1 MTLWTVASSCSP
13 RINCAQFRM
22 AWRWTCLDAPMGC
35 REHEHMHTI
44 HVIDSHTGGEPT
56 RVVLGGLPCLG
67 EGSLSEQRQRFRDN
81 HDAWRRAV
89 TCEPRGSSAMVGALL
104 RPAQSADACTG
115 VIFFNNVGYLGMCGH
130 GTIGV
135 VRTLAHLGQIAPGRH
150 YLDTPVGKV
159 GVELHEDG
167 RVSLDNVR
175 SHRHAADLRIDVPGY
190 GTVRGDVAW
199 GGNWF
204 FITRDTPLPLEL
216 RHQRALTAYAEA
228 IRHTLEAA
236 AIRGANG
243 DEIDHIE
250 INAPSTTP
258 GVDAR
263 NFVLCPGMEYD
274 RSPCGTGTSAK
285 LACLAADGKLAP
297 GQLWR
302 QESILGSVFEAHY
315 TTDGRGVL
323 PQITGTAHVTARST
337 LLIDDND
344 PFAWGSSA

>member
-1 MTLWTVASSCSP
+1 MTFSTVASSCSP
-13 RINCAQFRM
+13 RINCAHFRM
-22 AWRWTCLDAPMGC
+22 SKHRTCLDAPMGC
-35 REHEHMHTI
+35 REHGHMHTI

-67 EGSLSEQRQRFRDN
+67 EGSLGEQRQLFRDN

-135 VRTLAHLGQIAPGRH
+135 VRTLAHLGQIAPGKH
-150 YLDTPVGKV
+150 CLDTPVGKV
-159 GVELHEDG
+159 GAELHADG
-167 RVSLDNVR
+167 RVSVDNVR
-175 SHRHAADLRIDVPGY
+175 SYRHAANLRIEVPGY
-190 GTVRGDVAW
+190 GTVRGDIAW

-216 RHQRALTAYAEA
+216 RHQRGLTTYTEA
-228 IRHTLEAA
+228 IRHALEAA
-236 AIRGANG
+236 GVRGANQG
-243 DEIDHIE
+243 EIDHIE
-250 INAPSTTP
+250 INAPSATP
-258 GVDAR
+258 GIDAR

-302 QESILGSVFEAHY
+302 QESILGSVFEARY
-315 TTDGRGVL
+315 TADEQGVL
-323 PQITGTAHVTARST
+323 PQITGTAHITARST